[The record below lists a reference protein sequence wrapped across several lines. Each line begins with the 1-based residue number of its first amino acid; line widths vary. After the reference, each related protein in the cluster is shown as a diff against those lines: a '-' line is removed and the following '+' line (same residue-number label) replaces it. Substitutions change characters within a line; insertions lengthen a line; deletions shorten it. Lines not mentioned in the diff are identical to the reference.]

1 MADADGVA
9 PKQDHR
15 ALKDLTVR
23 AVSAVVM
30 VALLAAALYLGGPV
44 WKAFVALVALGTYFE
59 WAQLSLKL
67 SRHAV
72 ARLLWLALGVVYIGL
87 AAKTLVDLY
96 PPADEAGAV
105 DIRHLLA
112 ILIAVIA
119 VDVGAYLAG
128 RVIGGPRIAP
138 SISPSKTWAGLG
150 GGIVCATL
158 VLIQFAPRDWSLFA
172 LGPIVAV
179 VAQAGDFFE
188 SWMKRRAAVKDSG
201 KLIPGHGGLLDRVDG
216 LIAVCFVLGIIRTL
230 AAHA

>member
-1 MADADGVA
+1 MADADARA
-9 PKQDHR
+9 PRQDHR
-15 ALKDLTVR
+15 ALRDLAVR

-30 VALLAAALYLGGPV
+30 VALLVVALYLGGPV
-44 WKAFVALVALGTYFE
+44 WKAFVALIALGTYVE
-59 WAQLSLKL
+59 WAQLSLRL
-67 SRHAV
+67 ARTAV
-72 ARLLWLALGVVYIGL
+72 VRLLWLALGVVYIGF

-112 ILIAVIA
+112 ILISVIA

-128 RVIGGPRIAP
+128 RIIGGPKIAP

-150 GGIVCATL
+150 GAVVGATL
-158 VLIQFAPRDWSLFA
+158 VLVQFAPREWSLFA
-172 LGPIVAV
+172 LGPVIAV

-188 SWMKRRAAVKDSG
+188 SWMKRRAGVKDSG
-201 KLIPGHGGLLDRVDG
+201 RLIPGHGGLLDRVDG
-216 LIAVCFVLGIIRTL
+216 LIAVCFMLAIIRTL